1 MILMEKE
8 NGMVISGGDDGAET
22 QWRVENQV
30 VVANGDDMLAR
41 ISLFCYTRLWKV
53 SILTKTA
60 LPCWLAVVF
69 FYACLILNVSRISH
83 WV

>member
-1 MILMEKE
+1 MEKE

-22 QWRVENQV
+22 QWKVENQEV

-60 LPCWLAVVF
+60 FPCWLAVVF